1 MIVKLKEKGGLVIPE
16 EMRDKV
22 GLKTGGQVILEV
34 EGERIIIKPSK
45 PVSERFYRAF
55 KVERW
60 PEDLD
65 EYSSEALKDWWKV
78 RHT

>member
-1 MIVKLKEKGGLVIPE
+1 MIVKLDEKGGLVIPE

-22 GLKTGGQVILEV
+22 RLKDGEQVILEV
-34 EGERIIIKPSK
+34 DGERIIIMPHK
-45 PVSERFYRAF
+45 PVSEKLYGAF

-60 PEDLD
+60 PEYLD